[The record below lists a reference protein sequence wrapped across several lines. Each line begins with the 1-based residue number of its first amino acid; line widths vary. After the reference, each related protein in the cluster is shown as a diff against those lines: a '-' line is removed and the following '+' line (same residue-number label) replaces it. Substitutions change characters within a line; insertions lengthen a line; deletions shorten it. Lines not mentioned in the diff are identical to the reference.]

1 MTLYIEQIL
10 IVTKVTTIF
19 FYKADADIRH
29 VTHDSPT
36 NDKLQF
42 LMLKGY
48 SCMMVYE
55 LMAIALS

>member
-42 LMLKGY
+42 LMLKG
-48 SCMMVYE
+48 CMMVYE